1 MPIEDLWASRCDTV
15 TGEITINSATNLTES
30 QLEKLFQNITTINGR
45 VLVERTNLKR
55 LTFLKNV
62 VNLNTYYSAYV
73 LEIIDNPFLSQVN
86 LDKLTSADG
95 MVTVRGNPLL
105 NASRL
110 CTQLEKIVGEHW
122 RISGNKVDC
131 GGFQLDFPLTF
142 DSILNVPPNLTFIH
156 GDVIFRET
164 AIPPDRLAV
173 LSSVKKISGCLA
185 VLKTNFET
193 LSFLGNLEEIN
204 CGDKRQAAISIFE
217 NDYLSSLGMPK
228 LTKIRTSA
236 PIEAQNNRIFE
247 ITFDEIEALVTT
259 GVPPIQFNGFFP
271 TENLP
276 ADICIFNS
284 LTDDLTA
291 LNENCTGLV
300 GLLYYEERSFSD
312 MEVQIL
318 KRVRRIYGN
327 IDLVNMDIE
336 DLSMFSAL
344 EQVISLNKTRAIQL
358 SSMSSLKSISLP
370 KLKLVYAPTTSKFA
384 VDNCPNIILTPSEC
398 EAFNKA
404 SHDAFSIDNEFCS
417 H

>member
-1 MPIEDLWASRCDTV
+1 MSTAILELIIFVVDNQGFDYDGPMDYDCYYWDTLIAMPVEDLWASRCDTV
-15 TGEITINSATNLTES
+15 TGKITIDSATNLTES

-73 LEIIDNPFLSQVN
+73 LEIIDNPFLTQVN
-86 LDKLTSADG
+86 LDKFTSADG

-105 NASRL
+105 NASKL

-122 RISGNKVDC
+122 RISRNKVDC

-164 AIPPDRLAV
+164 DNQL
-173 LSSVKKISGCLA
+173 
-185 VLKTNFET
+185 
-193 LSFLGNLEEIN
+193 
-204 CGDKRQAAISIFE
+204 AAISIFE

-228 LTKIRTSA
+228 LTKIRTST

-247 ITFDEIEALVTT
+247 ITFNEIEALITT

-276 ADICIFNS
+276 QDICVFNS
-284 LTDDLTA
+284 PTDDLTA
-291 LNENCTGLV
+291 LNANCTSLV
-300 GLLYYEERSFSD
+300 GLLYFEEQSFSEI
-312 MEVQIL
+312 EVQIL
-318 KRVRRIYGN
+318 KKIRRIYGN
-327 IDLVNMDIE
+327 IDLVNMNIE

-344 EQVISLNKTRAIQL
+344 EQVISLNKTGAIKL
-358 SSMSSLKSISLP
+358 SSMDSLKSISLP
-370 KLKLVYAPTTSKFA
+370 KLKLVYAPTISKFA
-384 VDNCPNIILTPSEC
+384 VDNCPNVKLTSSEC

-404 SHDAFSIDNEFCS
+404 SHDAFSIDKDHCS
-417 H
+417 HST